1 MDRNPDLSSYRE
13 LISSS
18 TKVVDELVTEL
29 SKEEMETKS
38 LQLPCDQ
45 TVTSARDDLHS
56 ALQSLSSSFWSQQ
69 GVNNSRSSAGSDN
82 SLENDSSIKERPTTH
97 SAVRNKGVY
106 KVVYPFTSGVP
117 LSGSPHWV

>member
-1 MDRNPDLSSYRE
+1 MDRNPDLTSYRE

-18 TKVVDELVTEL
+18 TKVVDELVTDL
-29 SKEEMETKS
+29 SRKGVETKS
-38 LQLPCDQ
+38 LQLQ
-45 TVTSARDDLHS
+45 SIISARDDLHS
-56 ALQSLSSSFWSQQ
+56 ALQSLLSSFWSEQ
-69 GVNNSRSSAGSDN
+69 GVNDSRSSAGSDS

-97 SAVRNKGVY
+97 NAVRNKGVY